1 MSKRRRRGPRTVLSV
16 AYSCAV
22 LVVTMAAFQ
31 WSLVQT
37 VLVVRE
43 APPQKT
49 MSPDK
54 AVVPPPLFPK
64 MQPHGGFVLFLHVP
78 KTGGTTIRDA
88 LMQYD
93 PVQYHFV
100 SGRKLFDEAH
110 IKAMK
115 YLSLVSSSPSS
126 SNNNKKKR
134 RRTFFLEIHGRDSP
148 HLLELVDTIEI
159 YRRKAQEHDI
169 PIFVFSM
176 LREPISFALSYFNFF
191 HVQRGPNPYFRQVEP
206 TESNLL
212 EYSLYN
218 PQCLF
223 LARGEMSLRQRPPQR
238 QRRRQHHDYGDEGE
252 KAMPSVEECRLV
264 QDTLRNHMDWVGI
277 TEQLNE
283 TTLPLLRR
291 ILTVDDDPSAS
302 SSSIISFPTKRVSHH
317 GRNESLALA
326 DVSLSTLTTL
336 QNMSR
341 LDQELYDNIHRTF
354 SI

>member
-1 MSKRRRRGPRTVLSV
+1 MSKRRRRGPRTIHVV
-16 AYSCAV
+16 IYSCAV

-31 WSLVQT
+31 WSLVQR
-37 VLVVRE
+37 VLVVGE
-43 APPQKT
+43 APPSDRPVAQL
-49 MSPDK
+49 
-54 AVVPPPLFPK
+54 PLFPK

-93 PVQYHFV
+93 QVQYHFV

-115 YLSLVSSSPSS
+115 YLNTVSLSSK
-126 SNNNKKKR
+126 NKKKR

-148 HLLELVDTIEI
+148 HLLELVDTIQI
-159 YRRKAQEHDI
+159 YRRMAQEHDV
-169 PIFVFSM
+169 PVFMFSM

-206 TESNLL
+206 TETNLL

-223 LARGEMSLRQRPPQR
+223 LARGEMSLRQRPPQ
-238 QRRRQHHDYGDEGE
+238 QRRRHDYGYEED
-252 KAMPSVEECRLV
+252 KVMPSVEECRLV
-264 QDTLRNHMDWVGI
+264 QDALKNHMDWVGV
-277 TEQLNE
+277 TEQLNQ
-283 TTLPLLRR
+283 TTLPLLRQ
-291 ILTVDDDPSAS
+291 ILVVGDNPSTS
-302 SSSIISFPTKRVSHH
+302 SSSILSFPTKRVSHR

-341 LDQELYDNIHRTF
+341 LDQELYDNIQSTV
-354 SI
+354 SIS